1 MKKNKKICSC
11 CNKEITKNT
20 IIKTIQ
26 KVDIN
31 KPINNYEALQIK
43 KLLKNSNK
51 QYRRKNK

>member
-1 MKKNKKICSC
+1 MPWSEKLMKKNKKICSC

-43 KLLKNSNK
+43 K
-51 QYRRKNK
+51 